1 LNRNDGTASIRGR
14 RQEMST
20 LDDDVR
26 PTAVESLPY
35 RTPLEDSL
43 LSLTATMST
52 EANLEALLDRILD
65 DARVFTRAE
74 AGHILVID
82 GDHLKFAV
90 VQNDLLTARF
100 GARELRRRY
109 QTAPL
114 PLTEQ
119 SLATHVALTGATLNL
134 EDAYANHVV
143 GPVVNRALDESTDY
157 RTRSLL
163 ALPLQTAD
171 RTVLGV
177 MELVNA
183 RRGAGGDIIVPF
195 SGETERLAHSYA
207 SLAGVAIHRAILDEA
222 SFKDTLTDLYNR
234 RYLGMRVDEEAGRF
248 TRYGHPVSVVSL
260 DLDDFDRIN
269 RKAGHPGGDAVLRE
283 VAVLL
288 RRNSRRFTV
297 VARDRGDDFAI
308 VLPDTPRAGGVAY
321 AERIK
326 ALVERHPFEHGTV
339 TASLGVASLPDSVTG
354 PDELL
359 GGAYTSAADA
369 KRRGGNR
376 VAVL

>member
-1 LNRNDGTASIRGR
+1 
-14 RQEMST
+14 MST
-20 LDDDVR
+20 LDDVT
-26 PTAVESLPY
+26 PAVAESVPY

-43 LSLTATMST
+43 LSITSAMST
-52 EANLEALLDRILD
+52 EANIEALLERILEE
-65 DARVFTRAE
+65 ARVFTRAE
-74 AGHILVID
+74 AGHILVVD
-82 GDHLKFAV
+82 GDHLTFAV
-90 VQNDLLTARF
+90 VQNEPLAARF

-109 QTAPL
+109 QTLPL

-134 EDAYANHVV
+134 EDAYASHMV
-143 GPVVNRALDESTDY
+143 GPVFNRARDETPDY

-171 RTVLGV
+171 GTVLGV

-183 RRGAGGDIIVPF
+183 RRGAGGDVIVPF
-195 SGETERLAHSYA
+195 SSEAERVARAYA
-207 SLAGVAIHRAILDEA
+207 SLAGVAVHRAALDE
-222 SFKDTLTDLYNR
+222 SSLKDTVTDLYNR
-234 RYLGMRVDEEAGRF
+234 RYLSLRVNEEASRF
-248 TRYGHPVSVVSL
+248 KRFGHPVSVVSL
-260 DLDDFDRIN
+260 DLDDFDRIK

-283 VAVLL
+283 VGMLL

-297 VARDRGDDFAI
+297 LARDRGNDFTI
-308 VLPDTPRAGGVAY
+308 VLPNTPRTGAVTY

-326 ALVERHPFEHGTV
+326 ALVARHPFEHGAV

-359 GGAYTSAADA
+359 GGAYSSAADA

>member
-1 LNRNDGTASIRGR
+1 
-14 RQEMST
+14 MST

-26 PTAVESLPY
+26 PTAVQSLPY

-43 LSLTATMST
+43 LSLTTAMST
-52 EANLEALLDRILD
+52 EANLEALLERILD
-65 DARVFTRAE
+65 EARVLTRAE
-74 AGHILVID
+74 AGNILVLD

-90 VQNDLLTARF
+90 VQNDLLASRF
-100 GARELRRRY
+100 GARELRRRH
-109 QTAPL
+109 QTLPL

-134 EDAYANHVV
+134 EDAYANHAV
-143 GPVVNRALDESTDY
+143 GPVFNQAIDESADY

-171 RTVLGV
+171 GTVLGV
-177 MELVNA
+177 LQLVNA
-183 RRGAGGDIIVPF
+183 RRGAGGDVIVPF
-195 SGETERLAHSYA
+195 SRETEQLARSYA
-207 SLAGVAIHRAILDEA
+207 SLAGVAIHRAILDEC

-234 RYLGMRVDEEAGRF
+234 QYLGMRVDEEAGRF
-248 TRYGHPVSVVSL
+248 KRYGHPVSVVSL

-283 VAVLL
+283 VGVLL

-297 VARDRGDDFAI
+297 VARDRGDDFVI
-308 VLPDTPRAGGVAY
+308 VLPNTPRAGAVAY

-326 ALVERHPFEHGTV
+326 AVVERHPFEHGKV
-339 TASLGVASLPDSVTG
+339 TASLGVASLPDSVTV
-354 PDELL
+354 PAELL